1 MTDSNEHEALAAKQ
15 ECNRNRRI
23 EGIKRWVQYIQDEPP
38 EIWGP
43 QQNTLIDEQLEAAQS
58 TDLSASHHQ
67 RVRSVASDI
76 MATRAERTNEGESKD
91 PV

>member
-15 ECNRNRRI
+15 ERNRNRRI
-23 EGIKRWVQYIQDEPP
+23 EGIKRWVQYIQDKPP
-38 EIWGP
+38 GIWGP
-43 QQNTLIDEQLEAAQS
+43 QQNTLINEQLEAAQS

-76 MATRAERTNEGESKD
+76 VAKRTKRTADSDSENPE
-91 PV
+91 